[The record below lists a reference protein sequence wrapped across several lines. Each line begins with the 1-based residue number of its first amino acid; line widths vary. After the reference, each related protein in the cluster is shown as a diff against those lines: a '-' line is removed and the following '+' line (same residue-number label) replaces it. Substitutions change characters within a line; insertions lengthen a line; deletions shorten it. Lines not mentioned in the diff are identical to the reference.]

1 LFDVL
6 LPFTYD
12 PADDSKRDNIRDRES
27 RQGYVPDA
35 VSDTTFDRVLVLGET
50 RMGKLL
56 FKTVVLSMSLTVC
69 AAAQVE
75 SEIAI
80 QPYNAYSD
88 DLDGSAKFEY
98 GQLLVHRFFDVE
110 TEETVQQVPLFS
122 LHDEGLHH
130 IRKEGKG
137 TFEARAKCVAE
148 RLELAWHLLDKGGKL
163 VKDMDQ
169 WEDWRIHTENRP
181 DYDPAPKAYPAI
193 YLEHETLVPRLR
205 IMTVYDKDVEGYPRI
220 FSEEQLADYLIALIQ
235 AHHLLIS
242 QKSSDIQEYETLRMD
257 RTREGRIFKEVFI
270 RAEEVKSLKG
280 SLEIDSQILQ
290 DALARISM
298 PQRERLWNLAV
309 KAPVDVKSVFD
320 N

>member
-1 LFDVL
+1 M
-6 LPFTYD
+6 
-12 PADDSKRDNIRDRES
+12 E
-27 RQGYVPDA
+27 
-35 VSDTTFDRVLVLGET
+35 
-50 RMGKLL
+50 KLL
-56 FKTVVLSMSLTVC
+56 FKTVVLSISLTVC
-69 AAAQVE
+69 AVAQVA

-80 QPYNAYSD
+80 QPYNAYGD
-88 DLDGSAKFEY
+88 DLEGSAKFEF

-110 TEETVQQVPLFS
+110 TQEMVQQVPLFS
-122 LHDEGLHH
+122 LQYEGLHH

-137 TFEARAKCVAE
+137 TFEPRAKCVAE
-148 RLELAWHLLDKGGKL
+148 RLELAWYLLDKGGKL
-163 VKDMDQ
+163 VRDLDQ

-181 DYDPAPKAYPAI
+181 DYDPAPEAYPAI
-193 YLEHETLVPRLR
+193 YLVHETLVPRLR

-220 FSEEQLADYLIALIQ
+220 SSEEQLADYLIALIQ
-235 AHHLLIS
+235 AHHLLFS
-242 QKSSDIQEYETLRMD
+242 QKSSDIQEYETLRVD

-280 SLEIDSQILQ
+280 SLEIDSQILR

-309 KAPVDVKSVFD
+309 RAPRDVTSMFG